1 MLLSLG
7 GVAGTAQGGMGSGK
21 EELRIGGDGEGDVVG
36 EVLRDIEGD
45 EAIDADGFVGIG
57 MGTEHALECD
67 GLTGESVDTVLDGAA
82 RSREES

>member
-45 EAIDADGFVGIG
+45 KAIDADGFW
-57 MGTEHALECD
+57 
-67 GLTGESVDTVLDGAA
+67 GLAWG
-82 RSREES
+82 RSRLWSAMA